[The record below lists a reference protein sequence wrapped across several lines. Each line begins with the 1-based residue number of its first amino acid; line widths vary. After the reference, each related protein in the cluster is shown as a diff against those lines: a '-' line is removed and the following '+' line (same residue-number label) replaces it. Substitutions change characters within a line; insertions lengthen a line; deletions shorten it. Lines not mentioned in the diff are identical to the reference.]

1 MSEPLATGALLAKYS
16 ALIAGFMGSVV
27 TLSFVRDL
35 PRLAMLTSV
44 GTGAVTAH
52 YITPLV
58 WLSWPAL
65 SGQFGISFLIG
76 ILAMNLIPGVMQ
88 LGEEFSKAPLRFIK
102 NLIKR

>member
-1 MSEPLATGALLAKYS
+1 MSEPIAASALMAKYS
-16 ALIAGFMGSVV
+16 ALIAGFLGSVV

-35 PRLAMLTSV
+35 PRVAMLTSV

-52 YITPLV
+52 YMTPLV

-65 SGQFGISFLIG
+65 SGQFGISFLLG
-76 ILAMNLIPGVMQ
+76 ILAMNIIPGVMR

-102 NLIKR
+102 TLIKR